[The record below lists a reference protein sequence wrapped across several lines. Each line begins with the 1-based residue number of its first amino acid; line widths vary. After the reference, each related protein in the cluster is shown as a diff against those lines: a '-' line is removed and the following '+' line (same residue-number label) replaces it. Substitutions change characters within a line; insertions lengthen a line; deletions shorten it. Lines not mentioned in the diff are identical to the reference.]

1 MEEFVRKNPWLGLES
16 YKEGEILYGRDDDI
30 RDLSQC
36 VLNDTDTLLY
46 GKSGIGKSSILN
58 AGILPAARRN
68 GYLPV
73 LIRLSHKEKHSY
85 LHQINQAILNAIL
98 YSLTGDFGTDVSITN
113 GVHALNDAQ
122 SLIREVVSCKDTEA
136 ESFYEYFHRHT
147 FHNANGDR
155 LKLLIIFDQFEE
167 IFTLQ
172 DDVQK
177 KKNFFT
183 HLADLLNDIMP
194 DELQQKVEIS
204 SDTQEEIIVGGESD
218 FENIFDDLN
227 LGIENSL
234 PEYVTDND
242 VHFVFTIREDF
253 LSEFEYYS
261 AAIPSLKQNRYGLRP
276 INEEQAAQ
284 IILRPVP
291 ELIDKSVAKL
301 IIEKITGKKD
311 FKIDGVPEIEVDS
324 AVLSLYLNRLYEA
337 KEGKAITRELVE
349 QKGGEIIS
357 DFYNDALSDISDST
371 IEYLEDMLLNG
382 QGRRENI
389 TVYDAINDGNI
400 SEQELDILCNKK
412 KILRQFNYAGDLR
425 IEYIHDILCPEVK
438 ERKKQREL
446 ILEQELERKRQEK
459 EKQEL
464 LQERER
470 ERTIRNIEYN
480 NKKRATER
488 NVLIHKGRRLIDN
501 ALDFGE
507 FRTLSGISSQTD
519 VDRFINISRLM
530 SNAYEVYFEEAT
542 DSEFVNQQVFS
553 DPLLNNS
560 ICALSFY
567 KEDESTPTIDG
578 IYGVELRYNGTLIS
592 DIFFKGKKVAPD
604 GSLSF
609 DEPIFILGGYCG
621 IHIDYDENK
630 REIQRIYLDDSGNP
644 ITTLD
649 GYSVIQTKY
658 DEKDNPVKIRY
669 YILRDGDLLP
679 IRHLHGNHGYD
690 SVFDKNGN
698 EIERH
703 FVDENEQPTSIVSG
717 VYGKRITYDI
727 DSFHRVTISNIDN
740 NGELMADK
748 DGYVTEQIIYDKNG
762 LPTINLSLDENGRP
776 WRRPD
781 GTYGNI
787 DNIDY
792 SQNIIETYFVDEN
805 GTYIENN
812 DGAFKTV
819 IKVNEKRQITELYS
833 KDKNDQIIESEDNQ
847 DIQLWSFDEQ
857 NRLQSIKF
865 LNKDRLFISGLR
877 FDCNREGTHIIRAFC
892 LSENG
897 IGVYENFGVEG
908 IEYSLNDGNNL
919 PVLQTFINEYKQFKT
934 CNDGYNAV
942 RKWEDDKGR
951 IIKELYYDVD
961 GTPMKSK
968 SGVFG
973 VKVEYLDVET
983 TKRINLDA
991 DGNMIEDNNGV
1002 AFIIETNNSSGLVQI
1017 NYNIEGVPHAN
1028 DDWVYVHLEKEIIN
1042 QGHLERMLV
1051 LNSRKEQILIHRP
1064 HRADPGLGL
1073 VPCMIVETTFDN
1085 KGRPLNEYFKDARGN
1100 LVGDADGNSY
1110 TTWEY
1115 DDNNQE
1121 ITSLYNINGELRIR
1135 IKTIKD
1141 NKNRITEQSYIN
1153 NRNEYQELERGYS
1166 GEICE
1171 YYDEENKKIVSF
1183 IDSKGEACNNK
1194 DGFARRISWY
1204 DNFGRLVAQKDVTI
1218 DGNIHGLIGIREF
1231 IDSEKRECAY
1241 YIHYEDGQGHII
1253 HNDNGSVF
1261 EYFEDDNK
1269 GRTIRNLYLDS
1280 NKLPLSDK
1288 YGDYGLSYEY
1298 DDEKQ
1303 LTIITCL
1310 DENEQPHN
1318 NQLGYG
1324 IIHSYKNEEE
1334 KEIKRMYYSIEGN
1347 PITISSLLGCYG
1359 LSYEYPSENNKIV
1372 GYLNENG
1379 EITTN
1384 IHGYAY
1390 QEECFNPKNG
1400 IHRIFYYDKD
1410 RNNTQSLE
1418 NENKEYGYAIDT
1430 ENNWR
1435 RIISLGKDGNY
1446 TNNACGYAI
1455 KHELY
1460 EDGKLRF
1467 YKFLDIDNRPIADSV
1482 GDYGTEILH
1491 SDDGSMVRLVS
1502 LNEKY
1507 DRHLNDYGY
1516 CFCDVITDITGEQFR
1531 IWRDKD
1537 SNQVLPKLRLGKKL
1551 KRWLT
1556 KFKKKDSQTTIF
1568 NCRQIGAVFDCVLGN
1583 IEGNGHGKKQGLHS
1597 TYLILQYNDWC
1608 IGDEPEKLG
1617 ELIAN
1622 TAKQSKHLVLLPVVL
1637 NGSLLKDIGDI
1648 MEFNFPAGQIG
1659 LRFREWG
1666 INIDTLRIIIEKKK
1680 EWDKGKS

>member
-1 MEEFVRKNPWLGLES
+1 MDKKLNNPWKGLDF
-16 YKEGEILYGRDDDI
+16 YNEGEILYGRNVEI
-30 RDLSQC
+30 QSLSQYIFNNTQT
-36 VLNDTDTLLY
+36 VLY
-46 GKSGIGKSSILN
+46 GRSGIGKSSILY
-58 AGILPAARRN
+58 AGIFPKARLE
-68 GYLPV
+68 GMMPV
-73 LIRLSHKEKHSY
+73 SIRLKHDDVDNYIWQIRAAIKNSGIKMKSILPTINGHDKET
-85 LHQINQAILNAIL
+85 LWE
-98 YSLTGDFGTDVSITN
+98 FM
-113 GVHALNDAQ
+113 
-122 SLIREVVSCKDTEA
+122 
-136 ESFYEYFHRHT
+136 HRHN
-147 FHNANGDR
+147 FYKENGQPCVP
-155 LKLLIIFDQFEE
+155 LLVFDQFEE

-172 DDVQK
+172 KHENIKRD
-177 KKNFFT
+177 FFNQLG
-183 HLADLLNDIMP
+183 HLLNDVKP
-194 DELQQKVEIS
+194 DYVTEYEKKNRQLQSEEQETKVIS
-204 SDTQEEIIVGGESD
+204 SGAFKGMNLKLSIRRADVNEQNVSWYIEHPKYHIV
-218 FENIFDDLN
+218 FAM
-227 LGIENSL
+227 
-234 PEYVTDND
+234 
-242 VHFVFTIREDF
+242 REDY
-253 LSEFEYYS
+253 LSSLELYAS
-261 AAIPSLKQNRYGLRP
+261 NIPVMKDNRFGLLP
-276 INEEQAAQ
+276 INEEQAAD
-284 IILRPVP
+284 IIRLPRKGLVEDEVA
-291 ELIDKSVAKL
+291 ELIIQQVTKR
-301 IIEKITGKKD
+301 KD
-311 FKIDGVPEIEVDS
+311 FGLDGKPEIEVD
-324 AVLSLYLNRLYEA
+324 AAILSLFLSRLYVKKNDTEQQ
-337 KEGKAITRELVE
+337 ITSELVN
-349 QKGGEIIS
+349 KYSGHIIH
-357 DFYNDALSDISDST
+357 DFYIDSIKSNEEENEVISENT
-371 IEYLEDMLLNG
+371 IFLLENLLLTHE
-382 QGRRENI
+382 GRRNNVSRNDLIVQGI
-389 TVYDAINDGNI
+389 TA
-400 SEQELDILCNKK
+400 EELYVLIDKRKL
-412 KILRQFNYAGDLR
+412 LRQFNHGNDSR
-425 IEYIHDILCPEVK
+425 IEYIHDILCPVVK
-438 ERKKQREL
+438 ERKEQREL
-446 ILEQELERKRQEK
+446 ILAQELERKRQEK

-727 DSFHRVTISNIDN
+727 DSFHRVTISNIDT

-792 SQNIIETYFVDEN
+792 SQNIIETYYVDEN

-847 DIQLWSFDEQ
+847 DIRLWSFDEQ

-961 GTPMKSK
+961 GTPMPDN

-973 VKVEYLDVET
+973 IKLEYLDEET
-983 TKRINLDA
+983 TKRIYLDA
-991 DGNMIEDNNGV
+991 NENIIENKNGV
-1002 AFIIETNNSSGLVQI
+1002 AFAIETRNSFGSFQI
-1017 NYNIEGVPHAN
+1017 NYNIKEEPYEN
-1028 DDWVYVHLEKEIIN
+1028 DGWVYIN
-1042 QGHLERMLV
+1042 QERIKTNYGFQERLFV
-1051 LNSRKEQILIHRP
+1051 LNSNKEQIEILQH
-1064 HRADPGLGL
+1064 HRADAGWGI
-1073 VPCMIVETTFDN
+1073 VPCMFVETNFDDN
-1085 KGRPLNEYFKDARGN
+1085 GRPLSEYFKDINGN
-1100 LVGDADGNSY
+1100 IVGDADGDSY
-1110 TTWEY
+1110 TIWEY
-1115 DDNNQE
+1115 DDSINQE
-1121 ITSLYNINGELRIR
+1121 ILSLYNINDELRVR

-1141 NKNRITEQSYIN
+1141 NKNRITEQSYFN
-1153 NRNEYQELERGYS
+1153 SNNEYLELERGYS
-1166 GEICE
+1166 GEIYE
-1171 YYDEENKKIVSF
+1171 YDDDENKKIVSF
-1183 IDSKGEACNNK
+1183 IDSKGEVCNNK
-1194 DGFARRISWY
+1194 DGFAHRISWY
-1204 DNFGRLVAQKDVTI
+1204 DSIGRLIAQKDVTI
-1218 DGNIHGLIGIREF
+1218 DGNVHGLIGFREF
-1231 IDSEKRECAY
+1231 IDSDKRECAY
-1241 YIHYEDGQGHII
+1241 YIHREDDQGHTIP
-1253 HNDNGSVF
+1253 NENGSVF
-1261 EYFEDDNK
+1261 EYFEEDNK
-1269 GRTIRNLYLDS
+1269 GRPIKNLYLNAD
-1280 NKLPLSDK
+1280 KFPLPDTD
-1288 YGDYGLSYEY
+1288 GDYGLSYEY
-1298 DDEKQ
+1298 DDEKR
-1303 LTIITCL
+1303 LSITICL
-1310 DENEQPHN
+1310 DESGQPHN
-1318 NQLGYG
+1318 NKLGFG
-1324 IIHSYKNEEE
+1324 IMHSYKNEEG
-1334 KEIKRMYYSIEGN
+1334 KEIKRMYYTIEGT
-1347 PITISSLLGCYG
+1347 PITLSGLLGCYG
-1359 LSYEYPSENNKIV
+1359 LSYEYPNEHNKIV
-1372 GYLNENG
+1372 GYLNEDG

-1390 QEECFNPKNG
+1390 REECFNPETGVN
-1400 IHRIFYYDKD
+1400 RIFYYDKD

-1418 NENKEYGYAIDT
+1418 DENKEYGYAIYFD
-1430 ENNWR
+1430 NNWR
-1435 RIISLGKDGNY
+1435 YIDSLGKDGQVA
-1446 TNNACGYAI
+1446 NNAAGYSRKA
-1455 KHELY
+1455 ELY

-1467 YKFLDIDNRPIADSV
+1467 YKFIDANNKPIADNL
-1482 GDYGTEILH
+1482 GNFGTEILH
-1491 SDDGSMVRLVS
+1491 SDDGSMFRLIS

-1531 IWRDKD
+1531 IWRDMD
-1537 SNQVLPKLRLGKKL
+1537 NNQVLPKLHLGKKI

-1556 KFKKKDSQTTIF
+1556 NFKKKDSQTTIF

-1583 IEGNGHGKKQGLHS
+1583 IEGNGHGKKQGLHG
-1597 TYLILQYNDWC
+1597 TYVILQYNDWC
-1608 IGDEPEKLG
+1608 FGDEPEKLG

>member
-1 MEEFVRKNPWLGLES
+1 MDKKLNNPWKGLDF
-16 YKEGEILYGRDDDI
+16 YNEGEILYGRNVEI
-30 RDLSQC
+30 QSLSQYIFNNTQT
-36 VLNDTDTLLY
+36 VLY
-46 GKSGIGKSSILN
+46 GRSGIGKSSILY
-58 AGILPAARRN
+58 AGIFPKARLE
-68 GYLPV
+68 GMMPV
-73 LIRLSHKEKHSY
+73 SIRLKHDDVDNYIWQIRAAIKNSGIKMKSILPTINGHDKET
-85 LHQINQAILNAIL
+85 LWE
-98 YSLTGDFGTDVSITN
+98 FM
-113 GVHALNDAQ
+113 
-122 SLIREVVSCKDTEA
+122 
-136 ESFYEYFHRHT
+136 HRHN
-147 FHNANGDR
+147 FYKENGQPCVP
-155 LKLLIIFDQFEE
+155 LLVFDQFEE

-172 DDVQK
+172 KHENK
-177 KKNFFT
+177 KRDFFNQLG
-183 HLADLLNDIMP
+183 HLLNDVKP
-194 DELQQKVEIS
+194 DYVTEYEKKNRQLQSEEQETKVIS
-204 SDTQEEIIVGGESD
+204 SGAFKGMNLKLSIRRADVNEQNVSWYIEHPKYHIV
-218 FENIFDDLN
+218 FAM
-227 LGIENSL
+227 
-234 PEYVTDND
+234 
-242 VHFVFTIREDF
+242 REDY
-253 LSEFEYYS
+253 LSSLELYAS
-261 AAIPSLKQNRYGLRP
+261 NIPVMKDNRFGLLP
-276 INEEQAAQ
+276 INEEQAAD
-284 IILRPVP
+284 IIRLPCKGLVEDEVA
-291 ELIDKSVAKL
+291 ELIIQQVT
-301 IIEKITGKKD
+301 ERKD
-311 FKIDGVPEIEVDS
+311 FRLDGKPEIEVD
-324 AVLSLYLNRLYEA
+324 AAILSLFLSRLYVKKNDTEQQITSELVNKYSGHIIHDFYIDSIKSNEEENEVISENTIFLLENRLLTHE
-337 KEGKAITRELVE
+337 
-349 QKGGEIIS
+349 
-357 DFYNDALSDISDST
+357 
-371 IEYLEDMLLNG
+371 
-382 QGRRENI
+382 GRRNNVSRNDLIVQGI
-389 TVYDAINDGNI
+389 TA
-400 SEQELDILCNKK
+400 EELYVLIDKRKL
-412 KILRQFNYAGDLR
+412 LRQFNHGNDSR
-425 IEYIHDILCPEVK
+425 IEYIHDILCPVVK
-438 ERKKQREL
+438 ERKEQREL
-446 ILEQELERKRQEK
+446 ILAQELERKRQEK

-717 VYGKRITYDI
+717 VYGKRIVYDV
-727 DSFHRVTISNIDN
+727 DTFRKVTISNIDT

-762 LPTINLSLDENGRP
+762 LPTINLSLDKNGRP

-787 DNIDY
+787 DKIDF
-792 SQNIIETYFVDEN
+792 SQNIIETYNIDEN

-812 DGAFKTV
+812 DGALKSV

-857 NRLQSIKF
+857 NRLQSVKF

-961 GTPMKSK
+961 GTPMPDN

-973 VKVEYLDVET
+973 IKLEYLDEET
-983 TKRINLDA
+983 TKRIYLDA
-991 DGNMIEDNNGV
+991 NENIIENKNGV
-1002 AFIIETNNSSGLVQI
+1002 AFAIETKNSFGSFQI
-1017 NYNIEGVPHAN
+1017 NYNIKEEPYEN
-1028 DDWVYVHLEKEIIN
+1028 DGWVYIN
-1042 QGHLERMLV
+1042 QERIKTNYGYQERLFV
-1051 LNSRKEQILIHRP
+1051 LNSNKEQIEILRH
-1064 HRADPGLGL
+1064 HRADAGWGI
-1073 VPCMIVETTFDN
+1073 VPCMFVETNFDD
-1085 KGRPLNEYFKDARGN
+1085 KGRPLSEYFKDINGN
-1100 LVGDADGNSY
+1100 VVGDADGDSY
-1110 TTWEY
+1110 TIWEY
-1115 DDNNQE
+1115 DDSINQE
-1121 ITSLYNINGELRIR
+1121 ILSLYNINDELRVR

-1141 NKNRITEQSYIN
+1141 NKNRITEQSFVNID
-1153 NRNEYQELERGYS
+1153 NEYIEHERGYS
-1166 GEICE
+1166 GELYE
-1171 YYDEENKKIVSF
+1171 YDDEQNTKTITY
-1183 IDSKGEACNNK
+1183 IDANGNICNNK
-1194 DGFARRISWY
+1194 NVGYARRVFWC
-1204 DNFGRLVAQKDVTI
+1204 DQFGRIIAQMDLTI
-1218 DGNIHGLIGIREF
+1218 DDINQGNNGICNFIEFGKKEGSYYLYRKDSHGIVITNE
-1231 IDSEKRECAY
+1231 
-1241 YIHYEDGQGHII
+1241 
-1253 HNDNGSVF
+1253 NGSVYNYI
-1261 EYFEDDNK
+1261 EEDNK
-1269 GRTIRNLYLDS
+1269 GRVIKNLYLDS
-1280 NKLPLSDK
+1280 DKLPLPDTE
-1288 YGDYGLSYEY
+1288 GDCGLSYEY
-1298 DDEKQ
+1298 DDEKR
-1303 LTIITCL
+1303 LTIMKCL

-1324 IIHSYKNEEE
+1324 IIHSYKNEEG
-1334 KEIKRMYYSIEGN
+1334 KEIKRMHYSIEGN
-1347 PITISSLLGCYG
+1347 PITLSGLLGCYG
-1359 LSYEYPSENNKIV
+1359 LSYEYPNEHNKIV
-1372 GYLNENG
+1372 GYLNEDG

-1390 QEECFNPKNG
+1390 REECFNPETGVN
-1400 IHRIFYYDKD
+1400 RIFYYDKD

-1418 NENKEYGYAIDT
+1418 DENKEYGYAIYFD
-1430 ENNWR
+1430 NNWR
-1435 RIISLGKDGNY
+1435 YIDSLGKDGQVA
-1446 TNNACGYAI
+1446 NNAAGYSRKA
-1455 KHELY
+1455 ELY

-1467 YKFLDIDNRPIADSV
+1467 YKFIDANNKPIADNL
-1482 GDYGTEILH
+1482 GNFGTEILH
-1491 SDDGSMVRLVS
+1491 SDDGSMFRLIS

-1531 IWRDKD
+1531 IWRDMD
-1537 SNQVLPKLRLGKKL
+1537 NNQVLPKLHLEKKF

-1556 KFKKKDSQTTIF
+1556 NFKKKDSQTTIF

-1583 IEGNGHGKKQGLHS
+1583 IEGNGHGKKQGLHG
-1597 TYLILQYNDWC
+1597 TYVILQYIDWC
-1608 IGDEPEKLG
+1608 FGDEPEKLG
-1617 ELIAN
+1617 DIIADS
-1622 TAKQSKHLVLLPVVL
+1622 AKQSKHLVLLPVTL
-1637 NGSLLKDIGDI
+1637 EGSLLKGLGDI
-1648 MEFNFPAGQIG
+1648 IEFNFPAGQIG
-1659 LRFREWG
+1659 LRFKEWG
-1666 INIDTLRIIIEKKK
+1666 INIDTLRIIIEKKR